1 MKLSKKQREK
11 LRMKFGGRCAY
22 CGCELPER
30 GWHADHVE
38 AVHRKLEI
46 DEEERAKGRWK
57 LKQTGESFRPEND
70 TLENMFPACAP
81 CNLFKSVF
89 DLEEF
94 RRQIAFQTGR
104 ALKSSVNFRT
114 AERFGQVQITPSPIV
129 FWFEKYQRE
138 GGA

>member
-11 LRMKFGGRCAY
+11 LRMKFAGRCAY
-22 CGCELPER
+22 CGCELPEK

-46 DEEERAKGRWK
+46 DEEARAKGRWK

-129 FWFEKYQRE
+129 FWFEKYQTE
-138 GGA
+138 GAA

>member
-1 MKLSKKQREK
+1 
-11 LRMKFGGRCAY
+11 MKFGGRCAY
-22 CGCELPER
+22 CGCELPEK

-46 DEEERAKGRWK
+46 DEEARAKGRWK

-94 RRQIAFQTGR
+94 RRQIAFQVGR
-104 ALKSSVNFRT
+104 ALKASVNFRM
-114 AERFGQVQITPSPIV
+114 AERFGQVQITQSPIV

-138 GGA
+138 DAA

>member
-1 MKLSKKQREK
+1 
-11 LRMKFGGRCAY
+11 MKFGGKCAY
-22 CGCELPER
+22 CGCELPEK

-46 DEEERAKGRWK
+46 DEEAREKGLWK

-129 FWFEKYQRE
+129 FWFEKYQE
-138 GGA
+138 VKDAK